1 MRRLARSARS
11 FLPAQL
17 SMAQLRESAAG
28 CTGCDLYK
36 CATQTVFGEG
46 AGRASTM
53 LVGEQPGDQEDLVGR
68 PFVGPAGKILDKALA
83 EAGIVRRDLYV
94 TNAVKHF
101 KWEPQGKRRKHK
113 KPTATEIAA
122 CRPWLEAEIEVVKPR
137 VIVCLGVTA
146 AQAVFGKAVRL
157 NEMRG
162 RPWSTS
168 IAPIVFVTVH
178 PSAVLRHPDAVERD
192 REYRGFVEDLRSIRL
207 HLQLKAA

>member
-36 CATQTVFGEG
+36 HATQTVFGEG
-46 AGRASTM
+46 AGRAAIM

-68 PFVGPAGKILDKALA
+68 PLVGPAGKILDKALA

-178 PSAVLRHPDAVERD
+178 PSAVLRHPEAVERD

-207 HLQLKAA
+207 HLPLKAA

>member
-1 MRRLARSARS
+1 
-11 FLPAQL
+11 
-17 SMAQLRESAAG
+17 MAQLRESAAG

-36 CATQTVFGEG
+36 HATQTVFGEG
-46 AGRASTM
+46 AARASIM
-53 LVGEQPGDQEDLVGR
+53 FVGEQPGDQEDLAGR

>member
-1 MRRLARSARS
+1 MRRLARSART

-46 AGRASTM
+46 AGRASM
-53 LVGEQPGDQEDLVGR
+53 MFVGEQPGDQEDRAGR

-113 KPTATEIAA
+113 KPSATEIAA
-122 CRPWLEAEIEVVKPR
+122 CRPWLEAEIAVVKPR
-137 VIVCLGVTA
+137 VIICLGVTA
-146 AQAVFGKAVRL
+146 AQAAFGKAVRL
-157 NEMRG
+157 NELRG

-178 PSAVLRHPDAVERD
+178 PSAVLRHPDPVERE

>member
-1 MRRLARSARS
+1 MRRLARSART

-17 SMAQLRESAAG
+17 SMARLRESAAG

-46 AGRASTM
+46 AGRASM
-53 LVGEQPGDQEDLVGR
+53 MFVGEQPGDQEDRAGR
-68 PFVGPAGKILDKALA
+68 PFVGPAGKTLDRALA
-83 EAGIVRRDLYV
+83 EAGIARRDLYV

-113 KPTATEIAA
+113 KPSATEIAA
-122 CRPWLEAEIEVVKPR
+122 CRPWLEAEIAVVKPR
-137 VIVCLGVTA
+137 VIICLGVTA
-146 AQAVFGKAVRL
+146 AQAAFGKAVRL
-157 NEMRG
+157 NELRG

-178 PSAVLRHPDAVERD
+178 PSAVLRHPDPVERE
-192 REYRGFVEDLRSIRL
+192 REYLGFVEDLRSIRL

>member
-46 AGRASTM
+46 AGRASIM
-53 LVGEQPGDQEDLVGR
+53 LVGEQPGDQEDLAGR